1 MGGRALGQAMVS
13 VRVVAARSIN
23 IAGFA
28 VTFPIVMTV
37 HREPL
42 SVIIITLNE
51 AHDIEACLASVHG
64 LADEIIVVDAGS
76 TDATVPICERFGAR
90 VVTTDWPGFGP
101 QKNRALALA
110 TRPWVLSLDAD
121 ERVTPQLRKSIE
133 AVLAGRGPSGC
144 TGYAMS
150 RRSQFCGRWVNHSGW
165 SPDWVVRLFRREAV
179 RFSDDAVHERPIVE
193 GPTGRLDGQLLHYS
207 YRSGEEVADK
217 TLAYARAGARML
229 RARARRISALA
240 PLAHGGF
247 AFVRTFMLRAGFL
260 DGLTGLGIA
269 RMNARATFL
278 KYHYARRADPS
289 AFSDSGTSS
298 TSDTGGTWQGLRI
311 GLSCQ
316 ALRHAGGFER
326 YARDIISAMVAR
338 DVRPI
343 VFARKFDKTLPEYR
357 LVDAQTIRVKW
368 LPRALRDVAFS
379 WRLRARRTRS
389 QADIVIACNR
399 VDSADIVVCGGTHP
413 GALHHGRNKP
423 KWNDGWQTALERRT
437 YHNAGVVVAH
447 SRMMAQEIQQ
457 YFGIAPDKIRVIY
470 PPVRSD
476 CFAPMAPAQRDAMR
490 ARLGIPDGYAA
501 FVFVANTGK
510 GFELLRAYFEASTEP
525 ICLLVAGRPVASPS
539 PRIRSLGYRKDMQCV
554 FGAADFTIVPAPY
567 EPFGLVGIESILCGT
582 PVLTAGNVGC
592 AEVIR
597 GDAQWRFSHLDADS
611 FAMAVEQALTRWRAG
626 TARLTRP
633 SEHLLYD
640 YDVASHTAHLLALAS
655 ALAGRRA

>member
-1 MGGRALGQAMVS
+1 
-13 VRVVAARSIN
+13 
-23 IAGFA
+23 
-28 VTFPIVMTV
+28 MTV

-51 AHDIEACLASVHG
+51 AHDIEACLASVRG
-64 LADEIIVVDAGS
+64 LADEIVVVDAGS
-76 TDATVPICERFGAR
+76 TDATVRICERFGAR
-90 VVTTDWPGFGP
+90 VVTADWPGFGP

-121 ERVTPQLRKSIE
+121 ERVTPQLRESIE

-150 RRSQFCGRWVNHSGW
+150 RRSQFRGHWVHHSGW
-165 SPDWVVRLFRREAV
+165 SPDWVVRLFRREAA

-193 GPTGRLDGQLLHYS
+193 GPTGRLNGRLLHYS

-217 TLAYARAGARML
+217 TLAYARAGAQML
-229 RARARRISALA
+229 RARTRRISALA

-247 AFVRTFMLRAGFL
+247 AFIRTFMLRAGFL
-260 DGLTGLGIA
+260 DGLTGLSIA

-278 KYHYARRADPS
+278 KYHYARHADSS
-289 AFSDSGTSS
+289 ARGV
-298 TSDTGGTWQGLRI
+298 SDTGGSGDTWRGLRI

-326 YARDIISAMVAR
+326 YARDIIGAMAAR
-338 DVRPI
+338 GVCPV

-357 LVDAQTIRVKW
+357 LVDAQAIRVNW
-368 LPRALRDVAFS
+368 LPRALRDAAFS

-389 QADIVIACNR
+389 QVDLVIACNR

-437 YHNAGVVVAH
+437 YHNASVVVAH
-447 SRMMAQEIQQ
+447 SRMMAQEVQQ

-490 ARLGIPDGYAA
+490 AQLGIPDGHAA

-510 GFELLRAYFEASTEP
+510 GFELLRAYFEASAEP
-525 ICLLVAGRPVASPS
+525 VCLLVTGRPVASPS

-582 PVLTAGNVGC
+582 PVLTASNVGC

-597 GDAQWRFSHLDADS
+597 DDAQWRFSHLDAGS
-611 FAMAVEQALTRWRAG
+611 FATAVEQALTRWRAG

-640 YDVASHTAHLLALAS
+640 HDVASHTTHLLALAS
-655 ALAGRRA
+655 EFAGRRA